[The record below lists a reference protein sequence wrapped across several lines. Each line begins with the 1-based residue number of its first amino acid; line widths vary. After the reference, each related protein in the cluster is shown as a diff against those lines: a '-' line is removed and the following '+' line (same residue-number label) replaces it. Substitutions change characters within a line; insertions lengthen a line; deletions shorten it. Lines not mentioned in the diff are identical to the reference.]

1 VITVSELLTWA
12 MRAKAPPE
20 RLKGVRDL
28 VKGSTVL
35 EVTLPVA
42 EKFGEIRASL
52 LDRGL
57 TIGPMDLLNAAT
69 RLGSRRYTRH
79 AQCQGL
85 RQHSRTDDGRLGSS
99 LILANI
105 KTSVFVCELRRSLA
119 TRKKVRQLQAMLS
132 GWLST
137 RGALFS
143 KRPTDLDRPK
153 VHYGEMECECGE
165 NQQSGIRNEDS
176 AIRNQTP
183 GFPDS

>member
-1 VITVSELLTWA
+1 MSLLLDTDTCSYYLKNDPGVVGHVMLHYGSLNVSVITVSELLTWA

-69 RLGSRRYTRH
+69 ALVHGATLVTHNVKDY
-79 AQCQGL
+79 ANIPGL
-85 RQHSRTDDGRLGSS
+85 TTDDW
-99 LILANI
+99 
-105 KTSVFVCELRRSLA
+105 VV
-119 TRKKVRQLQAMLS
+119 
-132 GWLST
+132 
-137 RGALFS
+137 
-143 KRPTDLDRPK
+143 P
-153 VHYGEMECECGE
+153 
-165 NQQSGIRNEDS
+165 
-176 AIRNQTP
+176 
-183 GFPDS
+183 